1 MGPVAASTISNT
13 DYFIYV
19 VAMNYLTIFSGV
31 LFLLAFILVGLVA
44 QRVQRVFDVH
54 TSWPLFFVGPVGA
67 LVYSVYTIVHG
78 SGPTAS
84 GEALALERWLAYGI
98 FLIGSMACWWGIR
111 SFFDA
116 LRAIDAEGRRVR
128 EKHAAKDS
136 HA

>member
-1 MGPVAASTISNT
+1 M
-13 DYFIYV
+13 
-19 VAMNYLTIFSGV
+19 
-31 LFLLAFILVGLVA
+31 GLVA
-44 QRVQRVFDVH
+44 QRVQRVFDVR

-98 FLIGSMACWWGIR
+98 FLVGSMTCWWGIR
-111 SFFDA
+111 RFYDA
-116 LRAIDAEGRRVR
+116 MRSLEDEGRRVR
-128 EKHAAKDS
+128 QKHGPGGP

>member
-1 MGPVAASTISNT
+1 MGATTISNT

-31 LFLLAFILVGLVA
+31 LFLLAFILLGLVA
-44 QRVQRVFDVH
+44 QRIQRVFGIR

-84 GEALALERWLAYGI
+84 GEALALERWLAYGF
-98 FLIGSMACWWGIR
+98 FLVGSMACWWGVR
-111 SFFDA
+111 SFFGA
-116 LRAIDAEGRRVR
+116 LRSLEAEGMRARERHSGISNRV
-128 EKHAAKDS
+128 
-136 HA
+136 